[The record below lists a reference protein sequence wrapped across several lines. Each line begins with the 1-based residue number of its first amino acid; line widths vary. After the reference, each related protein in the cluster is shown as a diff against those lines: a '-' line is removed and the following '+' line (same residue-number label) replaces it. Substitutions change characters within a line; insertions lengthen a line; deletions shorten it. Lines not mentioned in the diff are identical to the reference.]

1 MAERTGRTD
10 GGRDL
15 TPSVPDIAY
24 ETPMP
29 SNIDAER
36 VILGALVKD
45 NEVFF
50 DDTLDL
56 QAEDFY
62 LGSNRKI
69 FMCINDILFGL
80 VEGIRHVDEM
90 TLAEVL
96 RSRQWLEEVGGV
108 AYICGLS
115 EGIYRNIHIEEHIRI
130 LKDKARLRKVIATCS
145 NAIAKAEGQSDPAL
159 KIVGELE
166 NSLMEINADGPE
178 HSTPIGQID
187 VESGIKEKRS
197 ISNERVALDMTWGV
211 KGLDDFTHGV
221 FKGEFT
227 VCGGEESA
235 GKLMDVEELIPTPNG
250 FKRNG
255 DLCDGDEIFGED
267 GRVYKVVKAH
277 PIQEEEAFLVRFDD
291 NTETFVHEGHLW
303 YTWTL
308 KDRQKKFKQSEK
320 FRSDRRS
327 KRKRRGDGSHPWTTK
342 MNEDRGKYYVP
353 KPIRGSVKTTKE
365 ISETLMAHG
374 GECANHSIPLAHPL
388 ELPYRNLPL
397 DPYVLGAWLGDGTS
411 SKPEI
416 TIGSQDEIEMC
427 SLLAGHGEPVRKLPV
442 AGKFTFSPGKGKGY
456 GEFKEKLRGMGVL
469 NNKHIPEE
477 YLWSSCYQRLELL
490 RGMMDTDGYCNASG
504 AVEFTNTNRE
514 VAMGV
519 YRLASSLGVKPHWNE
534 GIATLYGKVCGPK
547 YRVTWTA
554 PLGCF
559 YLRRKLRRLPKKQ
572 PEWTKYR
579 RIVAV
584 EPIGKRK
591 MRCITTSNP
600 SGLYLF
606 GANCNVTHNSS
617 FLLQMLVANAM
628 EGTPCGLFSLEMSK
642 DQVKRRCYPLLSEI
656 LTSSMIRDPRLINS
670 HTHVPEMERI
680 TQEMAN
686 LPIYIDDTR
695 DLRID
700 KLISRMRMMRR
711 KFGVKLFGL
720 DFLQL
725 VKVMPKMQGQEAF
738 IDTVIKLRDFPAM
751 IEPDCHLIALSQ
763 YSNQDNFVKGKK
775 RGTSSYYGGS
785 VIRYAAQNL
794 LMISVEDQEKRDPM
808 DLLDAEFRVAKQ
820 RDGKRGKVSCFWDRD
835 HYKFTYPIQPLRG
848 M

>member
-1 MAERTGRTD
+1 MT
-10 GGRDL
+10 
-15 TPSVPDIAY
+15 SVPDIEY

-29 SNIDAER
+29 SNVDAER

-69 FMCINDILFGL
+69 FICINDILFGL

-187 VESGIKEKRS
+187 VESGIRGKRS
-197 ISNERVALDMTWGV
+197 ISSERTALELTWGV
-211 KGLDDFTHGV
+211 RGLDDFTHGA

-227 VCGGEESA
+227 VVGGEESS
-235 GKLMDVEELIPTPNG
+235 GK
-250 FKRNG
+250 
-255 DLCDGDEIFGED
+255 
-267 GRVYKVVKAH
+267 
-277 PIQEEEAFLVRFDD
+277 
-291 NTETFVHEGHLW
+291 
-303 YTWTL
+303 
-308 KDRQKKFKQSEK
+308 
-320 FRSDRRS
+320 
-327 KRKRRGDGSHPWTTK
+327 
-342 MNEDRGKYYVP
+342 
-353 KPIRGSVKTTKE
+353 
-365 ISETLMAHG
+365 
-374 GECANHSIPLAHPL
+374 
-388 ELPYRNLPL
+388 
-397 DPYVLGAWLGDGTS
+397 
-411 SKPEI
+411 
-416 TIGSQDEIEMC
+416 
-427 SLLAGHGEPVRKLPV
+427 
-442 AGKFTFSPGKGKGY
+442 
-456 GEFKEKLRGMGVL
+456 
-469 NNKHIPEE
+469 
-477 YLWSSCYQRLELL
+477 
-490 RGMMDTDGYCNASG
+490 
-504 AVEFTNTNRE
+504 
-514 VAMGV
+514 
-519 YRLASSLGVKPHWNE
+519 
-534 GIATLYGKVCGPK
+534 
-547 YRVTWTA
+547 
-554 PLGCF
+554 
-559 YLRRKLRRLPKKQ
+559 
-572 PEWTKYR
+572 
-579 RIVAV
+579 
-584 EPIGKRK
+584 
-591 MRCITTSNP
+591 
-600 SGLYLF
+600 
-606 GANCNVTHNSS
+606 SS
-617 FLLQMLVANAM
+617 FLLQMLVANAA
-628 EGTPCGLFSLEMSK
+628 EGVPCGLFSLEMSK

-738 IDTVIKLRDFPAM
+738 IDTVIKLRDFPAT

-794 LMISVEDQEKRDPM
+794 LMISVEDQEKRDPN